1 MAKRSKE
8 SMPAEEIAPMEAPA
22 AQEPAVE
29 TGAIVP
35 SVEPPAAPPPPHST
49 GPSLGQRIGR
59 FVRFLFTLIL
69 ILLLLGGIGAGLYF
83 GLPFVYEKY
92 VLPVQQ
98 NTAQLAGL
106 QTQQAQ
112 SEQTI
117 ADLQSQLS
125 AVEAAQTEQA
135 KSLTDL
141 DMRVSDLEK
150 EIAAHTQTLTAL
162 DEMQKQLAD
171 QGEAA
176 NAELDRQVNL
186 LRAMELLS
194 RARLFMYQSN
204 FGLAKVDVQTARDIL
219 ADVQPTAPEP
229 LAAELKEVLLRLDLT
244 LSNLPSFPV
253 AASDD
258 LDIAWQ
264 VLLSGLPPTEP
275 TLAPTTTVE
284 PLPQPSAT
292 PFPTFTPT
300 AVP

>member
-1 MAKRSKE
+1 MAKRNKE
-8 SMPAEEIAPMEAPA
+8 SMPAEEIAPMEVSA

-29 TGAIVP
+29 TEAIVP
-35 SVEPPAAPPPPHST
+35 SVEPPAAPPPPQST

-112 SEQTI
+112 SEQAI
-117 ADLQSQLS
+117 ADLQSKLN

-135 KSLTDL
+135 SSLSDL
-141 DMRVSDLEK
+141 GARVSDLEK
-150 EIAAHTQTLTAL
+150 EIAAHTQTLAAL
-162 DEMQKQLAD
+162 DEMQKQLAE
-171 QGEAA
+171 QGDAA
-176 NAELDRQVNL
+176 NAELSRQVDL
-186 LRAMELLS
+186 LRVMELLS

-219 ADVQPTAPEP
+219 DDVQPTAPEP

-264 VLLSGLPPTEP
+264 VLLGGLPPTEP
-275 TLAPTTTVE
+275 TPAPTTTVE
-284 PLPQPSAT
+284 PLPQPSV
-292 PFPTFTPT
+292 TPT
-300 AVP
+300 P

>member
-8 SMPAEEIAPMEAPA
+8 SMPAEEITPMEAPA
-22 AQEPAVE
+22 VQEPAVE
-29 TGAIVP
+29 TRAIVP
-35 SVEPPAAPPPPHST
+35 SVEPPAAPPPPQST

-59 FVRFLFTLIL
+59 LIRFLFTLIL

-112 SEQTI
+112 SEQAI
-117 ADLQSQLS
+117 ADLQSKLS
-125 AVEAAQTEQA
+125 AVETAQTEQA
-135 KSLTDL
+135 SSLSDL
-141 DMRVSDLEK
+141 GARVSDLEK
-150 EIAAHTQTLTAL
+150 EIASHTQTLAAL
-162 DEMQKQLAD
+162 DEMQKQLAE
-171 QGEAA
+171 QGETA
-176 NAELDRQVNL
+176 NAELNRQVDL

-264 VLLSGLPPTEP
+264 VLLGGLPPTEP
-275 TLAPTTTVE
+275 TPAPTTTVE

-292 PFPTFTPT
+292 PLPTFTPT

>member
-1 MAKRSKE
+1 MARRSKE
-8 SMPAEEIAPMEAPA
+8 PASAEEIIQAEPPIVE
-22 AQEPAVE
+22 EPAVE
-29 TGAIVP
+29 TGSIIP
-35 SVEPPAAPPPPHST
+35 SVEPPVAPPQPRPT

-69 ILLLLGGIGAGLYF
+69 ILLVIGAIGAAAYF

-112 SEQTI
+112 SEQAI

-141 DMRVSDLEK
+141 GMRMNDLEK
-150 EIAAHTQTLTAL
+150 EIAAHTQTLAAL

-204 FGLAKVDVQTARDIL
+204 FGLAKLDVQTARDIL

-264 VLLSGLPPTEP
+264 VLLGGLPPTEP
-275 TLAPTTTVE
+275 TPAPTTTVE

>member
-8 SMPAEEIAPMEAPA
+8 SMPAEEIAPMEASA

-49 GPSLGQRIGR
+49 GLSLGQRIGR

-69 ILLLLGGIGAGLYF
+69 ILLLLGGIGAAAYF
-83 GLPFVYEKY
+83 GLPFIYEKY

-112 SEQTI
+112 SEQAI

-125 AVEAAQTEQA
+125 AMEAAQTEQA

-141 DMRVSDLEK
+141 DARVSDLEK
-150 EIAAHTQTLTAL
+150 EIAAHTQTLAAL

-176 NAELDRQVNL
+176 NAELDRQVDL
-186 LRAMELLS
+186 LKAMELLS

-204 FGLAKVDVQTARDIL
+204 FGLAKLDVQTACDIL
-219 ADVQPTAPEP
+219 TDVQPTAPEP

-275 TLAPTTTVE
+275 TPTPTTTVE

-292 PFPTFTPT
+292 PLPTFTPT

>member
-8 SMPAEEIAPMEAPA
+8 SMPAEEITPMEAPA
-22 AQEPAVE
+22 VQEPAVE
-29 TGAIVP
+29 TRAIVP
-35 SVEPPAAPPPPHST
+35 SVEPPAAPPPPQST

-112 SEQTI
+112 SEQAI
-117 ADLQSQLS
+117 ADLQSKLS

-135 KSLTDL
+135 NSLSDL
-141 DMRVSDLEK
+141 GARVSDLEK
-150 EIAAHTQTLTAL
+150 EIAAHTQTLAAL
-162 DEMQKQLAD
+162 DEMQKRLAE

-176 NAELDRQVNL
+176 NAELSRQVDL

-275 TLAPTTTVE
+275 TPAPTTTVE
-284 PLPQPSAT
+284 PLPQPSET
-292 PFPTFTPT
+292 PLPTFTPT

>member
-8 SMPAEEIAPMEAPA
+8 SMPAEEIAPMEASA
-22 AQEPAVE
+22 AQESAVE

-69 ILLLLGGIGAGLYF
+69 ILLVIGAIGAAAYF

-112 SEQTI
+112 SEQAI

-125 AVEAAQTEQA
+125 AMEAAQTEQA

-141 DMRVSDLEK
+141 DARVSDLEK
-150 EIAAHTQTLTAL
+150 EIAAHTQTLAAL

-275 TLAPTTTVE
+275 TPAPTTTVE
-284 PLPQPSAT
+284 PPPQPSAT
-292 PFPTFTPT
+292 PFPAFTPT

>member
-8 SMPAEEIAPMEAPA
+8 SMSAEEITPMEAPA
-22 AQEPAVE
+22 VQEPAVE
-29 TGAIVP
+29 TRAIVP
-35 SVEPPAAPPPPHST
+35 SVEPPAAPPPPQST

-112 SEQTI
+112 SEQAIT
-117 ADLQSQLS
+117 DLQSKLS
-125 AVEAAQTEQA
+125 AVETAQTEQA
-135 KSLTDL
+135 SSLSDL
-141 DMRVSDLEK
+141 GARVSDLEK
-150 EIAAHTQTLTAL
+150 EIAAHTQTLAAL
-162 DEMQKQLAD
+162 DEMQKQLAE
-171 QGEAA
+171 QGQAA
-176 NAELDRQVNL
+176 NAELSRQVDL

-264 VLLSGLPPTEP
+264 VLLGGLPPTEP
-275 TLAPTTTVE
+275 VPAPTATVE
-284 PLPQPSAT
+284 PLPQPSET
-292 PFPTFTPT
+292 PLPSPTPT
-300 AVP
+300 AIP

>member
-8 SMPAEEIAPMEAPA
+8 SMPAEEITPMEAPA
-22 AQEPAVE
+22 VQVPAVE
-29 TGAIVP
+29 TRAIVP
-35 SVEPPAAPPPPHST
+35 SVEPPAAPPPPQST

-112 SEQTI
+112 SEQAI
-117 ADLQSQLS
+117 ADLQSKLS
-125 AVEAAQTEQA
+125 AVETAQTEQA
-135 KSLTDL
+135 SSLSDL
-141 DMRVSDLEK
+141 GARVSDLEK
-150 EIAAHTQTLTAL
+150 EIASHTQTLAAL
-162 DEMQKQLAD
+162 DEMQKQLAE
-171 QGEAA
+171 QGETA
-176 NAELDRQVNL
+176 NAELNRQVDL

-264 VLLSGLPPTEP
+264 VLLGGLPPTEP
-275 TLAPTTTVE
+275 TPTPTTTVE

-292 PFPTFTPT
+292 PLPTFTPT

>member
-8 SMPAEEIAPMEAPA
+8 SMPAEEITPMEAPA
-22 AQEPAVE
+22 VQEPAVE
-29 TGAIVP
+29 TRAIVP
-35 SVEPPAAPPPPHST
+35 SVEPPAAPPPPQST

-59 FVRFLFTLIL
+59 LIRFLFTLIL

-112 SEQTI
+112 SEQAI
-117 ADLQSQLS
+117 ADLQSKLS

-135 KSLTDL
+135 SSLSDL
-141 DMRVSDLEK
+141 GARVSDLEK
-150 EIAAHTQTLTAL
+150 EIAAHTQTLAAL
-162 DEMQKQLAD
+162 DEMQKQLAE
-171 QGEAA
+171 QGETA
-176 NAELDRQVNL
+176 NAELNRQVDL

-264 VLLSGLPPTEP
+264 VLLGGLPPTEP
-275 TLAPTTTVE
+275 TPAPTTTVE

-292 PFPTFTPT
+292 PLPTFTPT

>member
-8 SMPAEEIAPMEAPA
+8 SMPAEEITPMEAPA

-35 SVEPPAAPPPPHST
+35 SVEPPAAPPPPQPT

-112 SEQTI
+112 SEQAI
-117 ADLQSQLS
+117 ADLQSKLS

-135 KSLTDL
+135 SSLSNL
-141 DMRVSDLEK
+141 GARVSGLEK
-150 EIAAHTQTLTAL
+150 EIAAHTQTLAAL
-162 DEMQKQLAD
+162 DEMQKQLAE
-171 QGEAA
+171 QGQAA
-176 NAELDRQVNL
+176 NAELSRQVDL

-264 VLLSGLPPTEP
+264 VLLGGLPPTEP
-275 TLAPTTTVE
+275 TLTPTTTVE

-292 PFPTFTPT
+292 PLPTFTPT

>member
-22 AQEPAVE
+22 VQEPAVE
-29 TGAIVP
+29 TRAIVP
-35 SVEPPAAPPPPHST
+35 SVEPPAAPPPPQST

-59 FVRFLFTLIL
+59 FVRFLFTLLL

-112 SEQTI
+112 SEQAI
-117 ADLQSQLS
+117 ADLQSKLS

-135 KSLTDL
+135 SSLSDL
-141 DMRVSDLEK
+141 GARVSDLEK
-150 EIAAHTQTLTAL
+150 EIAAHTQTLAAL
-162 DEMQKQLAD
+162 DEMQKQLAE
-171 QGEAA
+171 QGETA
-176 NAELDRQVNL
+176 NAELNRQVDL

-264 VLLSGLPPTEP
+264 VLLGGLPPTEP
-275 TLAPTTTVE
+275 TPAPTTTVE
-284 PLPQPSAT
+284 PLPQPSV
-292 PFPTFTPT
+292 TPT
-300 AVP
+300 P